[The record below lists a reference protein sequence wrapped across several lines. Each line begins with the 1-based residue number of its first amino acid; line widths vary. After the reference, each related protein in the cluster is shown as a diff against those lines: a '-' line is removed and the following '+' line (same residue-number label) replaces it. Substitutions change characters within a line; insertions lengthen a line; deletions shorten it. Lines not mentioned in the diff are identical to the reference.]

1 MMEKEIK
8 LTLPQLL
15 SLYTGGRPVGL
26 RDFNEQHA
34 EFFIN
39 YGQLMYIN
47 ILPLSGHQKKEAE
60 KMNFENMLESINQ
73 QYPSLKKSK
82 LFMKVYQEY
91 MEQIPTLYDD
101 DITPNY
107 LNHCEYQ
114 ILSQRLLKVARLVL
128 GSNKTFILKK
138 PTKSY
143 IR

>member
-1 MMEKEIK
+1 
-8 LTLPQLL
+8 
-15 SLYTGGRPVGL
+15 
-26 RDFNEQHA
+26 
-34 EFFIN
+34 
-39 YGQLMYIN
+39 
-47 ILPLSGHQKKEAE
+47 
-60 KMNFENMLESINQ
+60 MNFENMLESINQ